1 MFEGTLVEAL
11 PGLKA
16 ASAYRLRIC
25 IHHPVAAVRP
35 WACFPKP
42 AVPLLRR
49 RCPTRSRRTPS
60 AVLRYRGPFFAVL
73 LFARVAPDGVAWLR
87 IASARLVFAVWRRP
101 WRFFAGLPRR
111 EQGVVGDP
119 LCLRPACH
127 APRATFALLLALL
140 LATTT
145 AVGFLVLRQVPAA
158 AVLVGIALV
167 IGGIALHRSQT

>member
-1 MFEGTLVEAL
+1 M
-11 PGLKA
+11 
-16 ASAYRLRIC
+16 
-25 IHHPVAAVRP
+25 
-35 WACFPKP
+35 
-42 AVPLLRR
+42 
-49 RCPTRSRRTPS
+49 
-60 AVLRYRGPFFAVL
+60 LRYRGPSFAVL